1 MERRSYISLQLL
13 PERKAIMLATGN
25 SEKSDSEGWGAI
37 RRRVRA
43 LKRTLLN

>member
-25 SEKSDSEGWGAI
+25 SESLTVKGGVQLGEECVLSNG
-37 RRRVRA
+37 
-43 LKRTLLN
+43 LC